1 MDKQR
6 LSPRQRAMMDFINR
20 FSDENGYPPT
30 IREIGLAVNIP
41 STSVVNYNLNKL
53 DKEGFITRS
62 KKSSRGIRVIDDN
75 AGSVSDFLSVPM
87 VGLIVAGQPTPHLG
101 DDLDYYDDDATI
113 PVPASFIGNNNPD
126 EIYALTVNGLSMID
140 AMINDGDVVVLKRQE
155 IAHNGEMVAVW
166 LTERGETTLKRFY
179 DEGEKIRLQPANP
192 TMKPI
197 YVDKGK
203 IQIQGKVLAVL
214 RQVE

>member
-6 LSPRQRAMMDFINR
+6 LSTRQRAIMDFINR
-20 FSDENGYPPT
+20 FSDENGFPPT

-75 AGSVSDFLSVPM
+75 GGSVSDFLSVPM
-87 VGLIVAGQPTPHLG
+87 VGQIVAGLPTPHLG
-101 DDLDYYDDDATI
+101 DDLDYYDEDATI
-113 PVPASFIGNNNPD
+113 PVPASFVGNNNSD
-126 EIYALTVNGLSMID
+126 EIYALTVDGLSMID

-179 DEGEKIRLQPANP
+179 DEGERIRLQPANP

-203 IQIQGKVLAVL
+203 IQIQGRALAVL

>member
-6 LSPRQRAMMDFINR
+6 LSTRQRAMMEFINR

-30 IREIGLAVNIP
+30 TREIGSAVNIP

-75 AGSVSDFLSVPM
+75 ARPEADFLSVPM
-87 VGLIVAGQPTPHLG
+87 VGQIVAGLPTPHLG
-101 DDLDYYDDDATI
+101 DDLDYYDEDATI
-113 PVPASFIGNNNPD
+113 PVPASFVGNNNPD

-179 DEGEKIRLQPANP
+179 DEGERIRLQPANP

>member
-1 MDKQR
+1 MGQ
-6 LSPRQRAMMDFINR
+6 
-20 FSDENGYPPT
+20 NG
-30 IREIGLAVNIP
+30 E
-41 STSVVNYNLNKL
+41 
-53 DKEGFITRS
+53 TR
-62 KKSSRGIRVIDDN
+62 V
-75 AGSVSDFLSVPM
+75 DFLNVPM
-87 VGLIVAGQPTPHLG
+87 VGQIVAGLPTPHLG
-101 DDLDYYDDDATI
+101 DDLDYYDEDSTI
-113 PVPASFIGNNNPD
+113 PVPRSFIGKNDPG
-126 EIYALTVNGLSMID
+126 EIYALTVNGFSMID
-140 AMINDGDVVVLKRQE
+140 AMVNDGDVVVLKRQE

-179 DEGEKIRLQPANP
+179 DEGERIRLQPANP

>member
-1 MDKQR
+1 LIGVHTVDKQK
-6 LSPRQRAMMDFINR
+6 LSARQRAMMEFINR

-30 IREIGLAVNIP
+30 MREIGAAVDIP
-41 STSVVNYNLNKL
+41 STSVVDYNLNKL
-53 DKEGFITRS
+53 DKAGFISRS
-62 KKSSRGIRVIDDN
+62 KKSSRGIRVR
-75 AGSVSDFLSVPM
+75 ADFLSVPM
-87 VGLIVAGQPTPHLG
+87 VGQIVAGQPTPHPG
-101 DDLDYYDDDATI
+101 DNLDYYDEDATI
-113 PVPASFIGNNNPD
+113 PVPASFIGNNNLD

-155 IAHNGEMVAVW
+155 IVHNGEMVAVW
-166 LTERGETTLKRFY
+166 LTERGETTLKHFY

-197 YVDKGK
+197 YVEKGK
-203 IQIQGKVLAVL
+203 VQIQGKVLAVL

>member
-1 MDKQR
+1 MDEQQ
-6 LSPRQRAMMDFINR
+6 LSARQRAMMAFINH
-20 FSDENGYPPT
+20 FSDEKGYPPT
-30 IREIGLAVNIP
+30 IREIGAAVNIP

-53 DKEGFITRS
+53 DKEGFISRS
-62 KKSSRGIRVIDDN
+62 KKSSRGIRVMDEN
-75 AGSVSDFLSVPM
+75 ARAQANFLSVPM
-87 VGLIVAGQPTPHLG
+87 VGQIVAGQPTPHLG
-101 DDLDYYDDDATI
+101 DDLDYYDEDGTI
-113 PVPASFIGNNNPD
+113 PVPSSFVGNNDPS

-166 LTERGETTLKRFY
+166 LTERGETTLKRCY
-179 DEGEKIRLQPANP
+179 DEGERIRLQPANP